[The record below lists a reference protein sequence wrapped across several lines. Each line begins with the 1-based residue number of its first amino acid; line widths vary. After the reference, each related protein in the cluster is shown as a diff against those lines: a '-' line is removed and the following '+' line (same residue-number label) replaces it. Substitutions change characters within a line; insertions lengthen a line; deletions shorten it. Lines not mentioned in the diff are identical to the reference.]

1 MLSVGNFFGHLHT
14 STKELS
20 SDVLDKT
27 TELVFSFRDGVES
40 ICWVTNDK
48 DVFKSV
54 AGEVP
59 DIVYNANTERY
70 AVDLD
75 SIGTSQVRMYV
86 FNNDIEDGIS
96 GYGYYMSS
104 TGNIVEKKV
113 YKVTDADEPI
123 LIDRY
128 DVNGVLISEN
138 EKELIAD
145 KGEWFGD
152 KSLVDDINE
161 IRLKAFHDHEKIFGV
176 AYTKKEEKNQSY
188 IRVFS

>member
-1 MLSVGNFFGHLHT
+1 MSSVGNFFGHLHP
-14 STKELS
+14 STKGLS

-40 ICWVTNDK
+40 VCWITNDK

-59 DIVYNANTERY
+59 DIVYNADTDRY

-86 FNNDIEDGIS
+86 GSDNGII
-96 GYGYYMSS
+96 GYYISS
-104 TGNIVEKKV
+104 SGEINQKKIYSSGNG
-113 YKVTDADEPI
+113 YDPI

-128 DVNGVLISEN
+128 DSEGTLISTG
-138 EKELIAD
+138 EKEVIAD
-145 KGEWFGD
+145 KGEWFGN

-161 IRLKAFHDHEKIFGV
+161 ICLKALYDHDKTFGV
-176 AYTKKEEKNQSY
+176 TYTKKEEKNQSY